1 VTQIYTI
8 GHSTHPIDEFL
19 SMLNARGIELVVDI
33 RAIPKSGHNPQCNS
47 DTLSRSLK
55 EGGIGY
61 LHMKELGGLRRP
73 KKDSPNRGW
82 RNSSFQGFADYM
94 LTRKFD
100 ASLRQLTEIAEKQR
114 AAIMCA
120 EAVPWRCHR
129 SLISDALLVHGIRV
143 IHIIGGNSTKEHELT
158 SWARVDQL
166 RIIYPGNQE

>member
-19 SMLNARGIELVVDI
+19 SMLNAHGIELVVDV
-33 RAIPKSGHNPQCNS
+33 RTIPKSGHNPQFNS
-47 DTLSRSLK
+47 DALSRSLK

-73 KKDSPNRGW
+73 KKDSPNWGW

-94 LTRKFD
+94 LTREFD

-120 EAVPWRCHR
+120 EGVPWRCHR

-143 IHIIGGNSTKEHELT
+143 IHIIGSNSSKKHELT
-158 SWARVDQL
+158 SWARVEQL
-166 RIIYPGNQE
+166 RIIYPGDQE